1 MIKTFTSLFI
11 NKARTDQSVYDFKDV
26 LFNFNEIQKSGW
38 IESTSKPTEAC
49 QISQKHLQE

>member
-26 LFNFNEIQKSGW
+26 LFHFNEIQKSGW